1 MPIAIVRK
9 MPTAIVTR
17 ARVHTTRCSA
27 RARPPP
33 CSDELRHLHWGV
45 GRGLRAAA
53 HAVGQAVRRAA
64 PARSHQ
70 PRRQPESLV
79 EVPCRYERDV
89 VWRVAGPPGGVAG
102 LKAEAP
108 LRSFFPTTKTGGP
121 PPR

>member
-89 VWRVAGPPGGVAG
+89 VWRVAGHAGVLADSN
-102 LKAEAP
+102 AYAP
-108 LRSFFPTTKTGGP
+108 LRSLSTTAEPVGTT
-121 PPR
+121 RR